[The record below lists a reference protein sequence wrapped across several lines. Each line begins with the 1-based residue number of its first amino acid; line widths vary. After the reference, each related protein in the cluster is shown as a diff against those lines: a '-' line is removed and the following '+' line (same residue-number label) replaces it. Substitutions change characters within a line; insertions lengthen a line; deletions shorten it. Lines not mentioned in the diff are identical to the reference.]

1 MVQILP
7 QLRRNDGFGGLTM
20 ELLKDIL
27 QIAMYVAFLILVV
40 ISIPTALKYNKAAKD
55 ITKLVDDCRREME
68 E

>member
-1 MVQILP
+1 
-7 QLRRNDGFGGLTM
+7 M

-27 QIAMYVAFLILVV
+27 QISMYAAFLISVV

-55 ITKLVDDCRREME
+55 ITKLADDCRREME

>member
-1 MVQILP
+1 
-7 QLRRNDGFGGLTM
+7 M

-27 QIAMYVAFLILVV
+27 QIAMYVAFLIVAL

-55 ITKLVDDCRREME
+55 IIKLADDCRREME